1 MEVQET
7 YCKNCNAL
15 VQKKYCSQCGQKG
28 SVNKVTFSETI
39 NDLVSSLFME
49 DGPLLKTL
57 KLLIVNPGKLFKE
70 YLAGKRKTYY
80 RPVTFFVLISVVYLL
95 IRALIDYDPFQN
107 TTISVDDETPR
118 QLLLAARDF
127 MLQNIDKF
135 LFVFVFSLGLMM
147 KLFFYK
153 NYSLVEYIAISF
165 YLVGV
170 YMMFGTVNMFYIQYV
185 SSDFQFLAMLA
196 MLLYFSYAM
205 LTFIYGNKIWTV
217 FKSIIALIIGI
228 MFYGFSAFG
237 ISFLIVWLKTF

>member
-1 MEVQET
+1 
-7 YCKNCNAL
+7 
-15 VQKKYCSQCGQKG
+15 
-28 SVNKVTFSETI
+28 
-39 NDLVSSLFME
+39 ME